1 MWKHNIGV
9 PCLCRNASYISFRK
23 WNISCPYG
31 IHSSISSSNT
41 CRACNCA
48 QPHVTGHVW
57 HVTRAIHYN
66 KELHCDQSASPIAAT
81 SPRYRDQP
89 KEMWSQTSWLASSN
103 LQVIYSHP
111 WICHHKHK
119 SKIHSWG
126 RKNSLFWSQRGH
138 VNFYLLIFQSPC
150 WDLQHSCTNSDL

>member
-1 MWKHNIGV
+1 ME
-9 PCLCRNASYISFRK
+9 YIVAFQVA
-23 WNISCPYG
+23 
-31 IHSSISSSNT
+31 T
-41 CRACNCA
+41 RAG
-48 QPHVTGHVW
+48 HVTVHSHRIQKTNTW
-57 HVTRAIHYN
+57 LYLETIHYN

-89 KEMWSQTSWLASSN
+89 KEMWSQTNWLASSN
-103 LQVIYSHP
+103 LQVIYSQVIYSHP

-126 RKNSLFWSQRGH
+126 RKNSFFWSQRGH

-150 WDLQHSCTNSDL
+150 WDLQHSCTNSDLYNCTSLAKLTSGTKLSRQDHE